1 MREQRQINLPA
12 MIDEMA
18 YVWAIGIYQGESPLK
33 LAPATHIS
41 NPVLTYLDVA
51 DAPAA
56 FLADPFMVKTIDG
69 WLMFFEVF
77 NHASNKGEIGL
88 ATSKN
93 GFDWQ
98 YRQIVLRENY
108 HLSYPYV
115 FAWQGEY
122 YMTPETL
129 EPKAIQLYK
138 AVSFPDEWA
147 FAATLVK
154 GEFADPSIFR
164 FNDKW
169 WLFACSTPLRH
180 DALRLYFA
188 DELTGPW
195 TEHPQSPI
203 IEGNERTARPAG
215 RVLVLDDKVI
225 RYAQDC
231 YPIYGTQVRAFEITN
246 LTPTTYAEEECHES
260 PVIKPQGSGW
270 NEAGMHH
277 LDPHL
282 MSDGRWIACVDGMRS
297 GAQATRDDVVR

>member
-1 MREQRQINLPA
+1 MREQQQINLPA
-12 MIDEMA
+12 MIDELA
-18 YVWAIGIYQGESPLK
+18 YVWAIGIYQGESPLN

-56 FLADPFMVKTIDG
+56 FIADPFMVKTIDG

-88 ATSKN
+88 AVSRN

-98 YRQIVLRENY
+98 YRQIVLREDY

-129 EPKAIQLYK
+129 EPKTIQLYK

-147 FAATLVK
+147 VAATLVR

-180 DALRLYFA
+180 DTLRLYFA

-195 TEHPQSPI
+195 TEHPLSPI
-203 IEGNERTARPAG
+203 IEGNERIARPAG

-231 YPIYGTQVRAFEITN
+231 YPMYGTQVRAFEITD
-246 LTPTTYAEEECHES
+246 LTPTTYAEKERHES
-260 PVIKPQGSGW
+260 PIIKAQGSGW
-270 NEAGMHH
+270 NEVGMHH

-282 MSDGRWIACVDGMRS
+282 MPDGRWIACVDGMRS
-297 GAQATRDDVVR
+297 GVQATRDDGVR